1 MTIQISNF
9 HISDKSR
16 VAGDGKV
23 KLVPHRQ
30 DVNHGGVF
38 GVRMDVVFDP
48 AANNYPAG
56 SVRIDVDL
64 TDSFKGQAVSTLIEQ
79 VNTFGKHTPTA
90 VVTGRCD
97 VTLRESGTAPLGC
110 RFWLL
115 TANNKKPNEQGT
127 PDIVGF
133 VVYDRNGSR
142 VAYGTGPLD
151 GDIEVVASGL

>member
-97 VTLRESGTAPLGC
+97 VTLGRAGRPRWVAGSGC
-110 RFWLL
+110 
-115 TANNKKPNEQGT
+115 
-127 PDIVGF
+127 
-133 VVYDRNGSR
+133 
-142 VAYGTGPLD
+142 
-151 GDIEVVASGL
+151 